1 MKLER
6 QVLLFAVETF
16 NWDHL
21 SPHLDEFRHNLET
34 SNNPAIPPSSIASSS
49 LSHPHRPKTRETE

>member
-16 NWDHL
+16 NSDHL

-34 SNNPAIPPSSIASSS
+34 SNNPAILHRIIIPLSSPS
-49 LSHPHRPKTRETE
+49 PKTRETE